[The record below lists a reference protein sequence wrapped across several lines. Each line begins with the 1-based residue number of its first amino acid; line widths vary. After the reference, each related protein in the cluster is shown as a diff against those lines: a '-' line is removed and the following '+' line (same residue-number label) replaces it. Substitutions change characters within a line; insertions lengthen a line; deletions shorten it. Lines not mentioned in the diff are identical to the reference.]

1 MQKVDVWP
9 LLSPE
14 SQAVSRK
21 SRELYAGV
29 GELPA
34 HPVAAARA
42 AYLVERRHWNGFPA
56 PVAKVED
63 FAADSGHGQV
73 KLRLY
78 HPEPAERRPLLIF
91 LHGGGYI
98 LGNLDTHDRVQR
110 LLANESGWA
119 VLGVDYALAPEAKFP
134 TQILQ
139 IAGIVERLETVLA
152 GRNVATEK
160 GYALAGDSAGAN
172 LSMGTT
178 FELRS
183 RGRAL
188 PRGLL
193 LYYGGFGLKDG
204 PSRRLYGGEL
214 DGLGERELDMYYGA
228 YRRSPEDAI
237 DPRNDILRGDLA
249 GLPPVHLVACR
260 LDPLCDDSVALA
272 EALRVV
278 GVPAALSIYDEVLH
292 GFLHYSA
299 VEPRAMQAIREGA
312 AFLRGLAQASEME
325 SPRFG

>member
-1 MQKVDVWP
+1 MRKVDVWP
-9 LLSPE
+9 LLTPE
-14 SQAVSRK
+14 SQAVSLK

-29 GELPA
+29 TGLPE

-63 FAADSGHGQV
+63 LSTDTGHGTV

-78 HPEPAERRPLLIF
+78 HPAPDERRPLLVF

-110 LLANESGWA
+110 LLAVESGWA
-119 VLGVDYALAPEAKFP
+119 VLGVDYALAPEHKFP
-134 TQILQ
+134 TQIMQ
-139 IAGIVERLETVLA
+139 IVGVLERLDRILA
-152 GRNVATEK
+152 GRNVDTTQ
-160 GYALAGDSAGAN
+160 GFALGGDSAGAN
-172 LSMGTT
+172 LSMGTS
-178 FELRS
+178 FELRA

-204 PSRRLYGGEL
+204 PARRLYGGEL
-214 DGLGERELDMYYGA
+214 DGLGERELEMYYSA
-228 YRRSPEDAI
+228 YRRSAEDGV
-237 DPRNDILRGDLA
+237 DPRHDTLRGDLA
-249 GLPPVHLVACR
+249 GLPPVHLVAVK

-272 EALRVV
+272 EALKVV
-278 GVPAALSIYDEVLH
+278 GVPATLSIYEGVLH

-312 AFLRGLAQASEME
+312 RFLRGLA
-325 SPRFG
+325 

>member
-1 MQKVDVWP
+1 MRKVDVWP
-9 LLSPE
+9 LLTPE
-14 SQAVSRK
+14 SQAASRK

-29 GELPA
+29 TGLPE
-34 HPVAAARA
+34 HPVAAARL
-42 AYLVERRHWNGFPA
+42 AYLAERRHWNGFPA
-56 PVAKVED
+56 PVALVQD
-63 FAADSGHGQV
+63 LSADSGHGEV

-78 HPEPAERRPLLIF
+78 HPAPAERRPLVVF

-119 VLGVDYALAPEAKFP
+119 VLSIDYALAPEARFP

-139 IAGIVERLETVLA
+139 IAGIVERLPHLLA
-152 GRNVATEK
+152 GHDVATAR
-160 GYALAGDSAGAN
+160 GFAFAGDSAGAN
-172 LSMGTT
+172 LAMGTT
-178 FELRS
+178 YELRE
-183 RGRAL
+183 RGHGL

-204 PSRRLYGGEL
+204 PSRRLYGSDL
-214 DGLGERELDMYYGA
+214 DGLGERELEMYHGA
-228 YRRSPEDAI
+228 YLGAAENAR
-237 DPRNDILRGDLA
+237 DPRHDILRGELA
-249 GLPPVHLVACR
+249 GLPPVHLVAAR

-272 EALRVV
+272 EGLRVA
-278 GVPAALSIYDEVLH
+278 GVPARLSVYDGVLH

-312 AFLRGLAQASEME
+312 AFLRGL
-325 SPRFG
+325 G

>member
-1 MQKVDVWP
+1 MRKVDVWP
-9 LLSPE
+9 LLTPE

-29 GELPA
+29 TDLPE

-56 PVAKVED
+56 PVAKVEEL
-63 FAADSGHGQV
+63 STETGHGEV

-78 HPEPAERRPLLIF
+78 HPAPAERRPLMVF

-110 LLANESGWA
+110 LLAAESGWA
-119 VLGVDYALAPEAKFP
+119 VLGVDYALAPEHRFP

-139 IAGIVERLETVLA
+139 IVGVLERLDRILA
-152 GRNVATEK
+152 GRNVDTAR
-160 GYALAGDSAGAN
+160 GFALGGDSAGAN
-172 LSMGTT
+172 LSMGTS

-214 DGLGERELDMYYGA
+214 DGLGERDLDMYYSA
-228 YRRSPEDAI
+228 YRGKPEDSV
-237 DPRNDILRGDLA
+237 DPRHDSLRGDLE
-249 GLPPVHLVACR
+249 GLPPVHLVAVR

-272 EALRVV
+272 EALKVV
-278 GVPAALSIYDEVLH
+278 GVPATLSIYEGVLH

-299 VEPRAMQAIREGA
+299 VEPRAMAAIREGA
-312 AFLRGLAQASEME
+312 SFLRGL
-325 SPRFG
+325 G

>member
-1 MQKVDVWP
+1 MQKIDVWP
-9 LLSPE
+9 LLTPE

-21 SRELYAGV
+21 SRELYAAVTG
-29 GELPA
+29 LPE

-56 PVAKVED
+56 AVAKVED
-63 FAADSGHGQV
+63 LSTDTGHGSV

-78 HPEPAERRPLLIF
+78 HPAPGERRPLLVF

-110 LLANESGWA
+110 LLAIESGWA
-119 VLGVDYALAPEAKFP
+119 VLGIDYALAPEHKFP

-139 IAGIVERLETVLA
+139 IVGVLERLERLLA
-152 GRNVATEK
+152 GHDVDTAR
-160 GYALAGDSAGAN
+160 GFALGGDSAGAN
-172 LSMGTT
+172 LSMGTSV
-178 FELRS
+178 ELRS

-204 PSRRLYGGEL
+204 TSRRLYGGDL
-214 DGLGERELDMYYGA
+214 DGLGERELEMYYSA
-228 YRRSPEDAI
+228 YRRSAEDSA
-237 DPRNDILRGDLA
+237 DPRHDILRGDLA
-249 GLPPVHLVACR
+249 GLPPAHLVAVK

-272 EALRVV
+272 EALKVV
-278 GVPAALSIYDEVLH
+278 GVPATLSVYEGVLH

-312 AFLRGLAQASEME
+312 AFLRGL
-325 SPRFG
+325 G